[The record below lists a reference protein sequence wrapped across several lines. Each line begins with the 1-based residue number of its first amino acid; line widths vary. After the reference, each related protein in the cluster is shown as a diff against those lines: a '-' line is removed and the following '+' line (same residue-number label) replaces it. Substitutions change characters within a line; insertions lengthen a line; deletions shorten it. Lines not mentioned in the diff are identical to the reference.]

1 MIKCIIVD
9 DEKPARDELSYLI
22 SKDYRFDIVES
33 YDNGKKLLEAVKSLD
48 FDVLF
53 IDINMPIMNG
63 IQVVEAL
70 VEHGV
75 ACHVVFVTA
84 YDDHA
89 IKAFELNAV
98 DYLLKP
104 VSDERLQASLDRIVQ
119 HVDELNYENKIG
131 QLLLQLNKDKK
142 EHVCFHKNGKIVPV
156 KFEDIIYVKAENK
169 GAMVKTRNDEY
180 ISSSTLQEF
189 EKKLFDGN
197 FFRCHRSYLINV
209 SFITHIEPWFNR
221 TYQVDLEGIEE
232 KIPISRNYVQNFKDL
247 MNII

>member
-22 SKDYRFDIVES
+22 SKDYRFDIIETF
-33 YDNGKKLLEAVKSLD
+33 DNGKKLLEEVKELE

-53 IDINMPIMNG
+53 IDINMPILNG
-63 IQVVEAL
+63 IEVVEAL

-75 ACHVVFVTA
+75 ECRVVFVTA
-84 YDDHA
+84 YDTHA
-89 IKAFELNAV
+89 IKAFELNAI

-104 VSDERLQASLDRIVQ
+104 VSEDRLQSSLDRVVQ
-119 HVDELNYENKIG
+119 HLDEVNYENKIG
-131 QLLLQLNKDKK
+131 QVLSQLNKEKK
-142 EHVCFHKNGKIVPV
+142 EHICFHKNGKIVPV
-156 KFEDIIYVKAENK
+156 KFNEIIFVKAENK
-169 GAMVKTRNDEY
+169 GAIVKTIKDEY
-180 ISSSTLQEF
+180 VSSSTLQDF
-189 EKKLFDGN
+189 EKNLFDSD

-221 TYQVDLEGIEE
+221 TYQVELEGTDE